1 MKLDAYLNEGMTMKQ
16 LTKHMFAVLGLSL
29 LAGLL
34 IIAGCSSSGQAVYD
48 EEPAG
53 DVENIDAL
61 LGLTSDSTDN
71 TAATGEEKRS
81 QDAIAE
87 DDVLKLLGVT
97 ENKADAE
104 QKTVTEKPRTTVRK
118 NEAAVDTRVADTT
131 TEQTV
136 KAAEQNRTVEKT
148 PPPPQTFPSNT
159 RRGTFQERYQSALAT
174 AREEKDYRT
183 AIQMFEE
190 LLSED
195 MTHSLSDNCQYWI
208 GECYDSLGDYQ
219 QAAVAFE
226 KVFTFYNSNKEAD
239 AQLKLGICYMRMKN
253 WERARQELQKF
264 IDNYP
269 SHAKVSLARRY
280 LEQMPQ

>member
-1 MKLDAYLNEGMTMKQ
+1 MKQ
-16 LTKHMFAVLGLSL
+16 LTKTMLAVPVVL
-29 LAGLL
+29 LVAGLL
-34 IIAGCSSSGQAVYD
+34 AVTGCSSSGQAVYE

-53 DVENIDAL
+53 DVEDIDAL
-61 LGLTSDSTDN
+61 LGLTNDTSDKTEN
-71 TAATGEEKRS
+71 AGNEEKKT
-81 QDAIAE
+81 QDTIAE

-97 ENKADAE
+97 ENKTVAE
-104 QKTVTEKPRTTVRK
+104 QKPVTEKPKTTVRK
-118 NEAAVDTRVADTT
+118 NETAVDTRVDNAA
-131 TEQTV
+131 TEQTRT
-136 KAAEQNRTVEKT
+136 AAEQNRAAEETV
-148 PPPPQTFPSNT
+148 PPAATYPAYN
-159 RRGTFQERYQSALAT
+159 RGTFQDRYQAALSK
-174 AREEKDYRT
+174 AREERDYRT

-190 LLSED
+190 LLSEN

-253 WERARQELQKF
+253 LERARLELQKF

-269 SHAKVSLARRY
+269 SHPKVSLARQY
-280 LEQMPQ
+280 LNQIAQ